1 MYFLAI
7 IILISYTLGSLN
19 ASLVM
24 SKIKDLDIRKK
35 GSGNAGATNAIRIFG
50 LQYGLL
56 VFFFDAF
63 KAFLAAFL
71 TMRIL
76 EGMTSGLIFSH
87 EIYLYFSAISCVLG
101 HCYPIWF
108 SFKGGKGAATGLG
121 SMIYI
126 EPMLVI
132 PSLII
137 FLIVLAITRYVSF
150 STITAFLALSV
161 ASIFFNRDF
170 IDYIFLSFTFTLFLI
185 ILYTHKVN
193 ISAIIDKTEH
203 RISFKDE

>member
-1 MYFLAI
+1 
-7 IILISYTLGSLN
+7 
-19 ASLVM
+19 
-24 SKIKDLDIRKK
+24 
-35 GSGNAGATNAIRIFG
+35 
-50 LQYGLL
+50 
-56 VFFFDAF
+56 
-63 KAFLAAFL
+63 
-71 TMRIL
+71 
-76 EGMTSGLIFSH
+76 
-87 EIYLYFSAISCVLG
+87 
-101 HCYPIWF
+101 
-108 SFKGGKGAATGLG
+108 
-121 SMIYI
+121 MIYI

-193 ISAIIDKTEH
+193 ISAIVDKTEH

>member
-1 MYFLAI
+1 MYILSI
-7 IILISYTLGSLN
+7 IIFISYILGSLN
-19 ASLVM
+19 SSLVL

-50 LQYGLL
+50 LQHGLL

-63 KAFLAAFL
+63 KAFIAAFL
-71 TMRIL
+71 TIKIL
-76 EGMTSGLIFSH
+76 EGTSSEIIFEY
-87 EIYLYFSAISCVLG
+87 EIYLYFSAISCILG

-108 SFKGGKGAATGLG
+108 GFKGGKGAATGLG

-126 EPMLVI
+126 EPLIVI

-137 FLIVLAITRYVSF
+137 FLIVLLISRYVSL
-150 STITAFLALSV
+150 STIIAFFTLSIT
-161 ASIFFNRDF
+161 SIFFNRDV
-170 IDYIFLSFTFTLFLI
+170 IDYAFLLFVFILFLI

-193 ISAIIDKTEH
+193 ISAILENTEH
-203 RISFKDE
+203 QVTLKNE

>member
-1 MYFLAI
+1 MYVLAI
-7 IILISYTLGSLN
+7 IILISYASGSLN

-56 VFFFDAF
+56 VFFFDVF
-63 KAFLAAFL
+63 KALLAAFL

-76 EGMTSGLIFSH
+76 EGTSSEIIF
-87 EIYLYFSAISCVLG
+87 EYEVYLYFSAISCILG

-108 SFKGGKGAATGLG
+108 NFKGGKGAATGLG

-126 EPMLVI
+126 EPMLTI

-137 FLIVLAITRYVSF
+137 FLIVLVITRYVSL
-150 STITAFLALSV
+150 STITAFLTLSV
-161 ASIFFNRDF
+161 TSIFFNRDF
-170 IDYIFLSFTFTLFLI
+170 VDFIFLLFTFTLFLI
-185 ILYTHKVN
+185 ILYTHKLN
-193 ISAIIDKTEH
+193 ISAILEKTEH
-203 RISFKDE
+203 RISFKNE